1 MAIPVFGDPMQ
12 YVVGLL
18 QVAIPTA
25 IVTSDPMRH
34 NEYSKV
40 NSTIEFILVQDQGG
54 STPSFLHQT
63 DVRFEVI
70 SFTHKTNPIRPLVFA
85 QRIQRAIYMAAFD
98 QLVFANGHARRPR
111 TDVRPYIQALHG
123 VPAEI
128 TRCTG
133 TYTIGYRS
141 R

>member
-1 MAIPVFGDPMQ
+1 MAAPVFGDPIA
-12 YVVGLL
+12 YVVALL
-18 QVAIPTA
+18 QAAFPSA

-34 NEYSKV
+34 TEFTKV
-40 NSTIEFILVQDQGG
+40 SSTVSFILVQDQGG

-63 DVRFEVI
+63 DVRVEVI
-70 SFTHKTNPIRPLVFA
+70 SYTHRTNPMAPLVFA
-85 QRIQRAIYMAAFD
+85 QAIQRAIYMAAFD
-98 QLVFANGHARRPR
+98 QTVFAQGHARRPK
-111 TDVRPYIQALHG
+111 TEVRPYQQAIHG
-123 VPAEI
+123 LPAEV